1 MRGSPESWT
10 TAVGAYVVVGCWWGD
25 RCRVVELLA
34 DGSVRVGWRL
44 LATAPHL
51 AGAWSWMGS
60 RGRAG
65 WVLG

>member
-34 DGSVRVGWRL
+34 DGVSHGGWEYFSTL
-44 LATAPHL
+44 GCGVVVM
-51 AGAWSWMGS
+51 AGIA
-60 RGRAG
+60 
-65 WVLG
+65 